1 MLLAD
6 NDYNGIEYLTVEGGR
21 HNEISPYS
29 DIVLTK
35 DLDMSSYDW
44 IPLDLNVTFDG
55 QGHRINGVKVK
66 QADAAFFYSCR
77 DVYNLIVSGTFEYI
91 EDAYPWGCGWISDI
105 LSWLYD

>member
-1 MLLAD
+1 MAIALSGYVGISGD

-55 QGHRINGVKVK
+55 QGHRINRSEGK
-66 QADAAFFYSCR
+66 ASRCSSFSIDCA
-77 DVYNLIVSGTFEYI
+77 
-91 EDAYPWGCGWISDI
+91 
-105 LSWLYD
+105 